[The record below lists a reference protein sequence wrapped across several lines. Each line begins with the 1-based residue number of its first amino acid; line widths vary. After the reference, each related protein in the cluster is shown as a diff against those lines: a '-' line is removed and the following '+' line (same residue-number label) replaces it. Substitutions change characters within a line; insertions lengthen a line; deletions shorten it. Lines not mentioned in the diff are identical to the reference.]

1 MDIVNNSS
9 DLTAAETI
17 DVDEILDELQQH
29 IMEKRQIAVPADGS
43 QVPPGYEPHPV
54 QKPSWGGILERTSA
68 DKPDADFERYHCGR

>member
-1 MDIVNNSS
+1 MNTVNISS

-29 IMEKRQIAVPADGS
+29 IIAKRQIAVPADGS
-43 QVPPGYEPHPV
+43 QESPGYKPHPV
-54 QKPSWGGILERTSA
+54 YKPSWDGVLERTSA